1 MHLVFKR
8 HARQSR
14 FQVSSPG
21 RPRVRVD
28 DFSEVQSDTAA
39 NCAYLSLRFTGR
51 RRFDAALEALQRDLG
66 KLRGERASAGLLDQ
80 THVTAAGGAPQPLS
94 AFGTVAVRDAQT
106 LVVNL
111 YDPSTRAAV
120 ESAIRSANLGLQPQA
135 AGEGGNVLY
144 IAVPPPSGEQRARL
158 LKLVAAAA
166 ESARAAGRRVRQDAL
181 DQLRRSSQGGS
192 TDDAR
197 RLEKQVQ
204 NAADSYTKAVA
215 AVVESK
221 EKAV

>member
-1 MHLVFKR
+1 
-8 HARQSR
+8 
-14 FQVSSPG
+14 
-21 RPRVRVD
+21 
-28 DFSEVQSDTAA
+28 
-39 NCAYLSLRFTGR
+39 
-51 RRFDAALEALQRDLG
+51 
-66 KLRGERASAGLLDQ
+66 
-80 THVTAAGGAPQPLS
+80 
-94 AFGTVAVRDAQT
+94 VAVRDAQT

-120 ESAIRSANLGLQPQA
+120 ESAIRAANLGLQPQA